1 MKLHRIYANVLRYF
15 YLFRHNL
22 DRLTDAFYWPTVDL
36 VLWGIASL
44 YFRSYLDNAPAIV
57 AFILS
62 GVILWIIVWRGQA
75 EISVN
80 VLEEIWNRNLINIFV
95 APLKFSEWILSLLA
109 IGAIKAFASF
119 LFAVLVAFLLYK
131 VQIFSFGFYLVPFI
145 IPLLLFGYSVGF
157 FISGLVLRFGT
168 RIQGLSWSLIFV
180 ISPFSAIYYPLEILP
195 AWAQNIASFIP
206 ASYIFE
212 GAREVLM
219 SGVFDQNK
227 VFISVALSVVYF
239 VAALLFFRQSF
250 YKALKNGLT
259 KVY

>member
-1 MKLHRIYANVLRYF
+1 MKLHRIYANILRYF

-44 YFRSYLDNAPAIV
+44 YFRSYLEDAPSIV
-57 AFILS
+57 ALILS
-62 GVILWIIVWRGQA
+62 GIVFWIIVWRGQA

-80 VLEEIWNRNLINIFV
+80 VLEEIWNKNLINIFV
-95 APLKFSEWILSLLA
+95 SPLKFSEWILSLLT
-109 IGAIKAFASF
+109 IGAIKALLSF

-131 VQIFSFGFYLVPFI
+131 VQIFSYGFYLVPFI
-145 IPLLLFGYSVGF
+145 VPLLMFGYAVGF
-157 FISGLVLRFGT
+157 FIAGLVLRFGT
-168 RIQGLSWSLIFV
+168 RIQGFSWSLIFV

-195 AWAQNIASFIP
+195 VWAQKIASFIP

-212 GAREVLM
+212 GAREVLN
-219 SGVFDQNK
+219 SGFFDQNK
-227 VFISVALSVVYF
+227 VFMSFILSFLYLA
-239 VAALLFFRQSF
+239 AALLFFKQSF
-250 YKALKNGLT
+250 RKALQNGLT